1 MSWYDRWVTKVRIAF
16 GESLATSLRRRLR
29 AAHPWTIAELREG
42 LHGRITGTVKI
53 LDGATVQ
60 STMTDRRCV
69 YYKVE
74 IIQQGG
80 LTDTYAQRLLGIDRK
95 SVPFVLV
102 EAGHHALIDPTF
114 AELLVTSTR
123 VEITADSFH
132 ALAARPRALLERLGM
147 DQVALQ
153 MPGRL
158 RFTETIVAI
167 DAVVAIAGT
176 AARES
181 DPFAMTERGYRDQ
194 SQTRSR
200 MIGSKQL
207 PLLIGDPPP

>member
-1 MSWYDRWVTKVRIAF
+1 MSWFDRWITKVRIAL

-29 AAHPWTIAELREG
+29 AAHPWPVAELREG

-60 STMTDRRCV
+60 STLTDRRCV
-69 YYKVE
+69 YCEVE

-80 LTDTYAQRLLGIDRK
+80 VTDTYAQRLLGIDRK
-95 SVPFVLV
+95 SVPFLIA
-102 EAGHHALIDPTF
+102 EHGHHALIDPTF
-114 AELLVTSTR
+114 AQLLVTSTR
-123 VEITADSFH
+123 VEETADSYA
-132 ALAARPRALLERLGM
+132 ALAESQRALLEKLGR
-147 DQVALQ
+147 DRVALQ
-153 MPGRL
+153 MPGRI

-167 DAVVAIAGT
+167 GSVVAIAGT

-181 DPFAMTERGYRDQ
+181 DPLAMMERGYRDD
-194 SQTRSR
+194 QTRSR
-200 MIGSKQL
+200 LMGSKQL